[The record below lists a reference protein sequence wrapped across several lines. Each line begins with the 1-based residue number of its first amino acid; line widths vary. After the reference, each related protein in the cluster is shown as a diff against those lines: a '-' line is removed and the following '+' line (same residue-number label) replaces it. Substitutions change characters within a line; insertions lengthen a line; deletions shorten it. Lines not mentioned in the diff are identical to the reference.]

1 MKHLK
6 IPETGKSPLVRP
18 DTAPDTCSFCG
29 IALDKTPFTA
39 FTSTDF
45 PHTAAICTLCL
56 RKYNRMA
63 KLMER
68 IALYGYAVP
77 DYLPLSLEMLSSM
90 AALKGSPST
99 KSTVA
104 GICLRALQR
113 ISAIF
118 YGEVSTKCPKTSVS
132 LLKPK
137 PVVLV
142 GPEPE
147 ACGLMFQAAC
157 DEAGLFYVEA
167 TPDEVT
173 DGRAFEKLTEQA
185 NKETTWAEHGI
196 IYCPAPKGY
205 TKKPLALSTVVFG
218 CRSAAGFPSSM
229 ERMPYT

>member
-1 MKHLK
+1 MRHLK
-6 IPETGKSPLVRP
+6 MPETGKSPLVRP
-18 DTAPDTCSFCG
+18 TDAPGTCSFCG
-29 IALDKTPFTA
+29 ITLDKTPFTA

-56 RKYNRMA
+56 RKYTRMA

-77 DYLPLSLEMLSSM
+77 DYLPLSLEMLSGM

-99 KSTVA
+99 KNIVA
-104 GICLRALQR
+104 SICLRVLKR
-113 ISAIF
+113 TSAIF
-118 YGEVSTKCPKTSVS
+118 YGEVSTECPKTGVS

-137 PVVLV
+137 PIALI
-142 GPEPE
+142 GPDAE
-147 ACGLMFQAAC
+147 ACGPLFQAAC
-157 DEAGLFYVEA
+157 DEAGLFFVEA

-205 TKKPLALSTVVFG
+205 VKKPLALSAVVFG
-218 CRSAAGFPSSM
+218 CRSDSGFPSSM
-229 ERMPYT
+229 ERIAC